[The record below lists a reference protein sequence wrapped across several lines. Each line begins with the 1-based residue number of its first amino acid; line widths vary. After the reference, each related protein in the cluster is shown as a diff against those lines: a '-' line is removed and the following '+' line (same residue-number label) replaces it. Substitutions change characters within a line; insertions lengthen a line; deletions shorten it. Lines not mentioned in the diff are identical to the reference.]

1 MMYVFVYVCVCVCI
15 GPTQQQLQETS
26 FEFDFRLTGHKVTT
40 SEDATSED
48 ATSEKDTSEDDT
60 SEDSG
65 DTTSMRVRVS
75 GPEPGYV
82 ATPKIFVALAR
93 CLLDEYGLEG
103 DDSTHSLPRGGV
115 LTPQAVFASSLTIFD
130 RLAEAELVFE
140 VV

>member
-1 MMYVFVYVCVCVCI
+1 MCVCMCVCVCV

-40 SEDATSED
+40 SENVTSED
-48 ATSEKDTSEDDT
+48 DTSENDT

>member
-1 MMYVFVYVCVCVCI
+1 MYVCMCVCMCVCVCV

-40 SEDATSED
+40 SENVTSED
-48 ATSEKDTSEDDT
+48 DTSENDT

>member
-40 SEDATSED
+40 SEDATSEN
-48 ATSEKDTSEDDT
+48 DTSENDT
-60 SEDSG
+60 SENDTSE

>member
-1 MMYVFVYVCVCVCI
+1 MYVCMCVCMCVCVCV

-40 SEDATSED
+40 SENVTSED
-48 ATSEKDTSEDDT
+48 DTSENDT

-115 LTPQAVFASSLTIFD
+115 LTPQAVFAYSLTIFD

>member
-1 MMYVFVYVCVCVCI
+1 MYVFVYVCVCVCI